1 MGDAETLQTIIH
13 TNELQRDYITLQR
26 VISLSTW

>member
-13 TNELQRDYITLQR
+13 TNELQWDYITLQR